1 VDDEALKAELAAAIA
16 SYEQDAGQVPA
27 VWVWEPAG
35 HP

>member
-1 VDDEALKAELAAAIA
+1 LAAAIA